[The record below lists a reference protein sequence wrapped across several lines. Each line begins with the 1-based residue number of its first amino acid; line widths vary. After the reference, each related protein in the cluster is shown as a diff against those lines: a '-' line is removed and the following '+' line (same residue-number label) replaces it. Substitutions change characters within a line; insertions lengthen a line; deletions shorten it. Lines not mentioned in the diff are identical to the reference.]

1 MRLTIRLVSAALAA
15 SLLAPA
21 ATLAAAAKLTPA
33 QRLEARDRAKNPR
46 SFDRCVEL
54 AKQRGE
60 SINELDYR
68 DRARAFVRGCMKGK
82 YH

>member
-1 MRLTIRLVSAALAA
+1 MRLTIRLVVAALAA
-15 SLLAPA
+15 SLIVPA
-21 ATLAAAAKLTPA
+21 ATFAAAKMTQA

-54 AKQRGE
+54 AKHRGE

-68 DRARAFVRGCMKGK
+68 DRARVFVKGCMKGK